1 MLEKHPPKNKQLA
14 ELIIPV
20 NAAGPG
26 FFRLHPQEG
35 HTICIFYNLPGQKAK
50 KKLLGTNLAERFKIG
65 CF

>member
-14 ELIIPV
+14 ELTIPV

-35 HTICIFYNLPGQKAK
+35 HTICIF
-50 KKLLGTNLAERFKIG
+50 
-65 CF
+65 